1 MLVLMTFIGIWVAP
15 IFTLACVLWHYDHP
29 ILALIALVVS
39 LASETKN
46 YQIKQIDMPTYE
58 YRVIVNGNVLNKNYT
73 KKEHNELVDLY
84 NYFGI
89 EFTEEIVE
97 IKY

>member
-1 MLVLMTFIGIWVAP
+1 
-15 IFTLACVLWHYDHP
+15 
-29 ILALIALVVS
+29 
-39 LASETKN
+39 
-46 YQIKQIDMPTYE
+46 MPTYE

-73 KKEHNELVDLY
+73 KKQHNELVDLY